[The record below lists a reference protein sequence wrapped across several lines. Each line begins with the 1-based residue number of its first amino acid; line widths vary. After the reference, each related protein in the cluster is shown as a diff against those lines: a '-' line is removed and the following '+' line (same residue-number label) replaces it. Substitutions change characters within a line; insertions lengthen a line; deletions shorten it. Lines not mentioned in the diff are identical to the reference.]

1 MIGWIQLQAYIM
13 EQVLIEPLFILYSV
27 TLVIDILTGNA
38 LALYQRK
45 WNSKTG
51 INGTVRHISLFTVVI
66 LLLPTI
72 AYVSSIPHIANSVMI
87 YVVTQYTISVLENL
101 SGMGINLNDSF
112 TKYFEFLSPENKTD
126 KQDNKNERGK

>member
-1 MIGWIQLQAYIM
+1 MIGWIQLQTYIM
-13 EQVLIEPLFILYSV
+13 EQVLIEPIFILYSV

-51 INGTVRHISLFTVVI
+51 INGTVRHIALFAVII

-72 AYVSSIPHIANSVMI
+72 SYVSDIPHIANSVMI
-87 YVVTQYTISVLENL
+87 YVVTQYTISILENL
-101 SGMGINLNDSF
+101 SGMGINLNESF
-112 TKYFEFLSPENKTD
+112 TKYFEFLSPEHKTK
-126 KQDNKNERGK
+126 KQDSKNERTK